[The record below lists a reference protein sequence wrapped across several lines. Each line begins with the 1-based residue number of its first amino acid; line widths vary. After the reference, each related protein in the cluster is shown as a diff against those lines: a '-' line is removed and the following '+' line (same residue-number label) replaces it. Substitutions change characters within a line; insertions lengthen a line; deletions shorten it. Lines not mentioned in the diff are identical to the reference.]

1 MSLAKSVSHAKNQMG
16 FDSAEVRKERS
27 VSRHAALSMAMVTF
41 VEVWARRFR
50 HLASKAFSAKLTAA
64 REEAVKQ
71 TIFASGPRRG
81 GSGRIAGVVAE
92 LFSTATR
99 AA

>member
-1 MSLAKSVSHAKNQMG
+1 M
-16 FDSAEVRKERS
+16 
-27 VSRHAALSMAMVTF
+27 RHAALSMAMVTF
-41 VEVWARRFR
+41 VEVWAHLFRR
-50 HLASKAFSAKLTAA
+50 HLGSKPFSAKLAAA
-64 REEAVKQ
+64 REEVVTQ
-71 TIFASGPRRG
+71 TIFASGPRRK